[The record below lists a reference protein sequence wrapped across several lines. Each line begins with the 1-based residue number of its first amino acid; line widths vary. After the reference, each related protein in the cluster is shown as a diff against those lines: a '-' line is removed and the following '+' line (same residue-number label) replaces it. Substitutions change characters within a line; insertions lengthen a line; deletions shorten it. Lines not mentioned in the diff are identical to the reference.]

1 MHGQTIV
8 RADKLFRKQ
17 GTAGGTI
24 TAGMFIVRSGTNYV
38 AATAGQHA
46 EAIAIDGA
54 APGEKFAYTDQ
65 SGIQVR
71 SPLGSGGALA
81 VNDLVYLYDS
91 GTIYAGASKGSI
103 KEILDFRPEH
113 FKLSDYDPHPAMKV
127 PTPI

>member
-1 MHGQTIV
+1 MYGQTIV
-8 RADKLFRKQ
+8 RADKLFRKP

-24 TAGMFIVRSGTNYV
+24 TAGLFIVRSSTGWV

-91 GTIYAGASKGSI
+91 GTIYAGASNGYKMGYV
-103 KEILDFRPEH
+103 DGTDG
-113 FKLSDYDPHPAMKV
+113 DYYLWTVYFAPMSLGQHAA
-127 PTPI
+127 